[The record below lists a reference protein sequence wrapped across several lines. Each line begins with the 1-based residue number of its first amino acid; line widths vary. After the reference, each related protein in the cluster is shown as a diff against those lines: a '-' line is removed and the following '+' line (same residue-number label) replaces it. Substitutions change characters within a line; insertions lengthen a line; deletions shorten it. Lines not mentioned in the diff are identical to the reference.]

1 MVSGLIGV
9 PLGSFLA
16 QHFRR
21 THQRTDPII
30 CAWGLLISAPLVYL
44 ALILARFA
52 EGWCYFIICLAEIS
66 LNLCWSIV
74 ADILLVSTFVRNEQ
88 TLRMNRPSTKTE
100 DLFEKTKTYKS
111 IWQIDNN
118 IQNDRWKCSTPEP
131 HSLFSSVVVPP
142 FNDTKPY

>member
-16 QHFRR
+16 QHFRQ

-44 ALILARFA
+44 ALLLARFT

-74 ADILLVSTFVRNEQ
+74 ADILLVSKAIRLERGK
-88 TLRMNRPSTKTE
+88 TLRTRIREQKRKI
-100 DLFEKTKTYKS
+100 DLLNLAYKS
-111 IWQIDNN
+111 MRQIDNN
-118 IQNDRWKCSTPEP
+118 IMIYGNSQDQNILCST
-131 HSLFSSVVVPP
+131 VVIPT
-142 FNDTKPY
+142 FD